1 MAKKEIGNLRA
12 ERLHLKTEEGP
23 PSLGPYS
30 LKARKKGAMCI
41 G

>member
-12 ERLHLKTEEGP
+12 ERLHLKTYEVP
-23 PSLGPYS
+23 PSLEPYG
-30 LKARKKGAMCI
+30 LKAEKKGVMCI